1 MARGWKCPRCG
12 TSNDDVGIT
21 CKRCGS
27 SRGAVVIPGAHDAP
41 PAVPPE
47 AQGPTAG
54 PAGPEAISTTA
65 PSQPLWRRIP
75 LAWVL
80 FAALALFGL
89 VSSWVSSADRSESG
103 EVTKSG
109 DLAIDELR
117 PGDCFN
123 FKDPD
128 AEEIDDVAARPCSEE
143 HEYET
148 FFVGSMPAG
157 AFPEAAGF
165 EAYVVATCE
174 PAFATYVG
182 TPFEESR
189 LGYTWIEPTGS
200 AWSEGARSIQ
210 CMLYDPQTPRLTGS
224 LKGSN
229 R

>member
-1 MARGWKCPRCG
+1 
-12 TSNDDVGIT
+12 VH
-21 CKRCGS
+21 
-27 SRGAVVIPGAHDAP
+27 GAPHAATPEAVRPT
-41 PAVPPE
+41 AVPADPQ
-47 AQGPTAG
+47 AVATT
-54 PAGPEAISTTA
+54 PA
-65 PSQPLWRRIP
+65 SQPFWRRIP

-80 FAALALFGL
+80 FAALAVFGL
-89 VSSWVSSADRSESG
+89 VSTWYSSADRSETG

-117 PGDCFN
+117 AGDCFD

-148 FFVGSMPAG
+148 FFVGSMPASG
-157 AFPEAAGF
+157 FPEAAGF
-165 EAYVVATCE
+165 EAYVVANCQ
-174 PAFATYVG
+174 PAFASYVG

-210 CMLYDPQTPRLTGS
+210 CMLYDPQAPRLTES
-224 LKGSN
+224 MKGSN